1 MSQVEMFDNL
11 LSVLN
16 FVKIFCQIF
25 QFRFWV
31 TNNLNVTIKIIQIC
45 LENGVYRLRIGK
57 IVRLNH
63 KDKKMNGRSPA
74 YRRAQHRIQCHAI
87 STEHTLKAIFTAF
100 LQVIEYNN
108 ETIGLVKNRL
118 AGTPIS
124 SVSPS
129 GMVLPMPTILIFRF
143 GEQIGDRW
151 LIFRITVKEHF
162 PESIKLRK
170 ICGAKFLSPSPVIS
184 KPN

>member
-108 ETIGLVKNRL
+108 ETIGLVQKSPRRNADFFCISIRNGFAAANHFDFLFWGTDRRSLIDFPNYCERAISGVHQTAKNLWRKFSFAL
-118 AGTPIS
+118 
-124 SVSPS
+124 PS
-129 GMVLPMPTILIFRF
+129 Y
-143 GEQIGDRW
+143 
-151 LIFRITVKEHF
+151 
-162 PESIKLRK
+162 
-170 ICGAKFLSPSPVIS
+170 
-184 KPN
+184 